1 MIKKEIIVIE
11 DDKVLNKLIVEQLS
25 NIGYLASGV
34 HSWKEA
40 KKYLEEHEPGLALLD
55 CHLPD
60 VDGHQVIPELATHQP
75 VIVLTAYGTVQ
86 NAVAAIKDGATEYL
100 IKPIN
105 LDELELTV
113 KKVLETAELRADNLY
128 YKERMQAQNRRM
140 IGSSPAMEKVNDLI
154 NAVAPSDMTVLIEGE
169 SGVGKELVAQ
179 ELHQRSL
186 RSDKKFVELDCC
198 TLQENLFESELFGHE
213 RGAFTSAD
221 RMKRGL
227 IEGADNGT
235 LFLDEIGEI
244 DSVIQAKLL
253 RVLETGKF
261 RRLGGT
267 KDLTANTRIVTATN
281 RKLDDMTNEGNF
293 RTDLFYRLSSFIIHV
308 PPLRERREDIP
319 DLVQYFILNH
329 DFSHR
334 VKKKISQTTMK
345 HLISYDWPGNIREL
359 KNVVERAII
368 LSRDSNEILA
378 EHFAFLPSQ
387 SVMSLE
393 VSMTFDHDP
402 TLEEIERK
410 CLENML
416 SKYSGHRAKVA
427 TILGVSERNL
437 YRLLQKHELH

>member
-1 MIKKEIIVIE
+1 MFKKEILIIE

-25 NIGYLASGV
+25 NMGYQTSGM
-34 HSWKEA
+34 HNWAEA
-40 KKYLEEHEPGLALLD
+40 RKFLDENEPGLVLLD

-60 VDGHQVIPELATHQP
+60 VDGLDVISELVIQSP
-75 VIVLTAYGTVQ
+75 VIVLTAFGSVQ
-86 NAVAAIKDGATEYL
+86 NAVSAIKNGATEYL
-100 IKPIN
+100 IKPVN
-105 LDELELTV
+105 LEELELTV

-128 YKERMQAQNRRM
+128 YKERMQSRNGRM
-140 IGSSPAMEKVNDLI
+140 IGNSPAMEKVNDLI
-154 NAVAPSDMTVLIEGE
+154 DAVAPSDMTVLIEGE

-179 ELHQRSL
+179 EIHQRSL

-227 IEGADNGT
+227 IEGAENGT

-244 DSVIQAKLL
+244 DAVIQAKLL

-267 KDLTANTRIVTATN
+267 KDITANTRIVTATN
-281 RKLDDMTNEGNF
+281 RKLNDMTKEGEF
-293 RTDLFYRLSSFIIHV
+293 RTDLFYRLSSFVIHV

-319 DLVQYFILNH
+319 ELVKHFVENH
-329 DFSHR
+329 DFSRR

-368 LSRDSNEILA
+368 ISGDNKHILT
-378 EHFAFLPSQ
+378 EHFAFLPSDATTPI
-387 SVMSLE
+387 E
-393 VSMTFDHDP
+393 VTISFDHDP
-402 TLEEIERK
+402 SLEEIERK

-416 SKYSGHRAKVA
+416 VKYSGHRAKVA

>member
-1 MIKKEIIVIE
+1 MTKKEIIVIE

-25 NIGYLASGV
+25 NMGYQASGM
-34 HSWKEA
+34 HSWGETKRF
-40 KKYLEEHEPGLALLD
+40 LEGHEPCLALLD

-60 VDGHQVIPELATHQP
+60 IDGHKIIPELAAQQP
-75 VIVLTAYGTVQ
+75 VIVLTAYGSVQ

-100 IKPIN
+100 IKPVN
-105 LDELELTV
+105 LEELELTV

-128 YKERMQAQNRRM
+128 YKERMLAKNSRM
-140 IGSSPAMEKVNDLI
+140 IGNSAAMGKVNDLI

-169 SGVGKELVAQ
+169 SGVGKELVAH
-179 ELHQRSL
+179 EIHQRSL
-186 RSDKKFVELDCC
+186 QSENKFVELDCC

-227 IEGADNGT
+227 IEGAENGT

-253 RVLETGKF
+253 RILEAGKF

-267 KDLTANTRIVTATN
+267 KDLTANTRIITATN

-293 RTDLFYRLSSFIIHV
+293 RMDLFYRLSSFIIRV

-329 DFSHR
+329 DFSRR
-334 VKKKISQTTMK
+334 VTKKISQSTMK
-345 HLISYDWPGNIREL
+345 HLVSYDWPGNIREL

-368 LSRDSNEILA
+368 LSGENTEIQA
-378 EHFAFLPSQ
+378 EHFAFLPSH
-387 SVMSLE
+387 SMMPLE
-393 VSMTFDHDP
+393 VSLTFDHDP
-402 TLEEIERK
+402 TMEEIERQ
-410 CLENML
+410 CLQNML
-416 SKYSGHRAKVA
+416 TKYSGHRAKVA